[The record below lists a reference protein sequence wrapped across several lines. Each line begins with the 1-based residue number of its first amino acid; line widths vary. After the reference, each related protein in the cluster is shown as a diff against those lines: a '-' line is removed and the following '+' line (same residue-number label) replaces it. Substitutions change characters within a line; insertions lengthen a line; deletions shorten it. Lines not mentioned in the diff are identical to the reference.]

1 MLFRSGDVFSTD
13 LLDAW
18 VAHKR
23 QEVAE
28 VNLRPVPQEYVLYYD
43 L

>member
-1 MLFRSGDVFSTD
+1 MADV
-13 LLDAW
+13 LGEI